1 MIVRLESLT
10 YVSMPEA
17 PLDREEYVEQAYF
30 FRTYRERLEEGL
42 SAQTILTSIH
52 EELLSTTKLPLAVQ
66 FLAGEILLNG
76 KLSGGMARLPH
87 YFSPF
92 QTYVMRMAEEERSR
106 FEQMT
111 ALHVLERE
119 AEYRS
124 GSPTPAGL
132 FVYQFES
139 LSRNRLGY
147 DRGLEAMA
155 ADSLYDESWRAWMLK
170 IRRLLG
176 SADFADLIYSRSEF
190 YVSEQRRKRPNKD
203 FRPKF
208 PVLFAA
214 KEGRIAWANR
224 GKDPLYMFA
233 ALQRHLNYPQVPFAR
248 PTFGPERDI
257 PMLKAQ
263 VEQLEKRLQLVE
275 AELKGNL
282 DLSQFYTKPL
292 GGKPTG

>member
-1 MIVRLESLT
+1 
-10 YVSMPEA
+10 MPTAAPAERPV
-17 PLDREEYVEQAYF
+17 PLDREEYIEQAYF
-30 FRTYRERLEEGL
+30 FRVYRERLDEGQP
-42 SAQTILTSIH
+42 AQTILTSIH

-66 FLAGEILLNG
+66 FLAGEVLLNG
-76 KLSGGMARLPH
+76 RLSGGMARLPH
-87 YFSPF
+87 YFSAF
-92 QTYVMRMAEEERSR
+92 QSFVMRMAEEERSK
-106 FEQMT
+106 FEEKT

-147 DRGLEAMA
+147 DRGLEAMS
-155 ADSLYDESWRAWMLK
+155 ADPLYDETWRDWMLK

-176 SADFADLIYSRSEF
+176 SADFADLIFSRSEF
-190 YVSEQRRKRPNKD
+190 YVSEQRRKRKNKH
-203 FRPKF
+203 FEPKY
-208 PVLFAA
+208 PILFAA

-248 PTFGPERDI
+248 PAVGPERDI

-263 VEQLEKRLQLVE
+263 VELLEKRLQLVE

-282 DLSQFYTKPL
+282 DLSQFYSKTL
-292 GGKPTG
+292 GERPPESR

>member
-1 MIVRLESLT
+1 
-10 YVSMPEA
+10 MPDASSNERPA
-17 PLDREEYVEQAYF
+17 PFDREEYVEQAYF
-30 FRTYRERLEEGL
+30 FRTYRERLEEGV

-92 QTYVMRMAEEERSR
+92 QTYVMRMAEEDRSK
-106 FEQMT
+106 FEQKT

-147 DRGLEAMA
+147 DRGLEAMS
-155 ADSLYDESWRAWMLK
+155 ADSVYDETWRAWMLK

-176 SADFADLIYSRSEF
+176 SADFADLIFSRSEF
-190 YVSEQRRKRPNKD
+190 YVSEQRRKRRSKD
-203 FRPKF
+203 FQAKF

-248 PTFGPERDI
+248 PATGPERDI

-263 VEQLEKRLQLVE
+263 IEQLEKRLQLVE

-282 DLSQFYTKPL
+282 DLSQFYTKPV
-292 GGKPTG
+292 GGGPTM